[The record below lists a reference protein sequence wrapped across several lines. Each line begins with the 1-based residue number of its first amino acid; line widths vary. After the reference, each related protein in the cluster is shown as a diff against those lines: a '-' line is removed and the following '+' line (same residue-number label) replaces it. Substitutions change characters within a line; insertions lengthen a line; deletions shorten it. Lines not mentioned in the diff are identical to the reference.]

1 MIKEK
6 IIFGIDRKE
15 ISHFTSIEL
24 QQTINIHHTFAI
36 KVPHS
41 VIEKPR
47 AYTMENAQN
56 WLGKV
61 VHIQLENK
69 NNFLGI
75 ITNIELDF
83 NLDHVGS
90 QIILT
95 GFSKTILL
103 ESGTKMHSWEDTTL
117 QDMVREV
124 IKSGANE
131 QLQNEIQ
138 PEFTHKINYQTQYE
152 ETDFQYIQRLAKQY
166 NEWLYYDGEKLFFG
180 KPKNIRE
187 KERIALTFG
196 QDLYTFKLGV
206 KAKQT
211 QFGAFT
217 YNEDYNKLYKV
228 QTQHKVEGLPRLGD
242 QAFEASEKLYNTTSL
257 EYGRIPTGD
266 EGFLETILKKRQE
279 AAMADANYITAT
291 SGNNKLKIGSI
302 ITINAKEEI
311 EVNSAHRLGLDA
323 TKTNFQTQEV
333 GTYIITEINHKATDI
348 GEYENNFKALP
359 AFIKTLPE
367 AQVAFPQAQN
377 QQAIVIDNADPKGQG
392 RIRVKMQWQ
401 QTKNLRTQWIR
412 VMTPDAGTSGEVPT
426 NRGFV
431 FIPEIGDQVMLGFRY
446 NDPNRPFAMGS
457 LFNGQ
462 TGKGGGA
469 NNYLKSIFTRGG
481 STFTFNELDNSILVK
496 DPSGNTWFM
505 DGNGNISVTAPKNIT
520 MNAGDNITMNAT
532 DILLN
537 TKNNYLIDVANK
549 MNTKVG
555 TKILTQS
562 NDFKQVVSGSTSL
575 FSGKTLINSTDG
587 EVKIEAKE
595 LTASGKKSI
604 LLHSD
609 EKLTANS
616 KGDLHIKGEKG
627 NKQTNTATTYTPSDA
642 EKIDAKCIAHFR
654 PTEKFEYEYG
664 FDYMQ
669 LGNKIYG
676 GINFYE
682 QIIEEKING
691 KVANHKNF
699 EKLAQE
705 YNPLP
710 ISFRPNDPEKEAV
723 LQNYFCSWLSMYP
736 NSDPAGKSTVTLN
749 MLFEASEDMTKPF
762 ELEYNTEFFDI
773 TPTTFPPIKK
783 TREGKAVEVENAIT
797 ITCKKGFNGEY
808 DKTKEI
814 NPAEIRV
821 VITSDTEK
829 DDHDQ
834 PIKHLAGKLL
844 IKPNSDHDRRKTNV
858 RFVQVLCKTEDEKYL
873 DKNVKIED
881 VKAGLSNK
889 CLSHFL
895 IKPEFE
901 ADVKVLDLTS
911 KSATMDKFLQAN
923 PDKTSSLFG
932 SDDKLVR
939 DGDGFYNFIKDEY
952 NKEFNPV
959 ANSYDYTDFM
969 GVVIFFINYI
979 WLEKYSITNTY
990 NGTSTEVETTAGYA
1004 GSKLALIFK
1013 NGFNQRTIGHET
1025 LHTLNLDHT
1034 FEKGSKHVF
1043 NKSSTKNI
1051 MDYTKQNESGK
1062 DKIET
1067 YKWQWDIINEDNDRH
1082 LVKIDEWEN
1091 YKKENEERLKQIEQD
1106 KKEAEEKAKKDQSYR
1121 NSPNYF
1127 NTLDV

>member
-1 MIKEK
+1 MIPQK

-24 QQTINIHHTFAI
+24 HQTINNHHRFTI

-47 AYTMENAQN
+47 AYTMQNAQN

-431 FIPEIGDQVMLGFRY
+431 FIPEIGDHVMLGFRY
-446 NDPNRPFAMGS
+446 NDPNRPYSMGS
-457 LFNGQ
+457 LFNGT
-462 TGKGGGA
+462 TGKGGDIK
-469 NNYLKSIFTRGG
+469 NYKKTIFTQSGHRIILDDTPDKENIIVQDRKGNQIYID
-481 STFTFNELDNSILVK
+481 TPKDDITIEANETINLK
-496 DPSGNTWFM
+496 
-505 DGNGNISVTAPKNIT
+505 AKNINFIAT
-520 MNAGDNITMNAT
+520 ENITATAEKNINANAKENMFLLGTKQVVVHSDKYVDIESFEDLQLTAKETNLKATELLDLTAHKMNIGAKTNLLLSADEVVVNAT
-532 DILLN
+532 D
-537 TKNNYLIDVANK
+537 
-549 MNTKVG
+549 
-555 TKILTQS
+555 
-562 NDFKQVVSGSTSL
+562 
-575 FSGKTLINSTDG
+575 
-587 EVKIEAKE
+587 KIEIKAPDINEVSSADTFPFKE
-595 LTASGKKSI
+595 RVV
-604 LLHSD
+604 
-609 EKLTANS
+609 EKN
-616 KGDLHIKGEKG
+616 
-627 NKQTNTATTYTPSDA
+627 
-642 EKIDAKCIAHFR
+642 
-654 PTEKFEYEYG
+654 
-664 FDYMQ
+664 
-669 LGNKIYG
+669 
-676 GINFYE
+676 
-682 QIIEEKING
+682 IIEEL
-691 KVANHKNF
+691 KN
-699 EKLAQE
+699 
-705 YNPLP
+705 
-710 ISFRPNDPEKEAV
+710 
-723 LQNYFCSWLSMYP
+723 
-736 NSDPAGKSTVTLN
+736 
-749 MLFEASEDMTKPF
+749 TK
-762 ELEYNTEFFDI
+762 
-773 TPTTFPPIKK
+773 
-783 TREGKAVEVENAIT
+783 
-797 ITCKKGFNGEY
+797 
-808 DKTKEI
+808 
-814 NPAEIRV
+814 
-821 VITSDTEK
+821 
-829 DDHDQ
+829 
-834 PIKHLAGKLL
+834 
-844 IKPNSDHDRRKTNV
+844 
-858 RFVQVLCKTEDEKYL
+858 
-873 DKNVKIED
+873 
-881 VKAGLSNK
+881 
-889 CLSHFL
+889 
-895 IKPEFE
+895 
-901 ADVKVLDLTS
+901 
-911 KSATMDKFLQAN
+911 
-923 PDKTSSLFG
+923 
-932 SDDKLVR
+932 
-939 DGDGFYNFIKDEY
+939 
-952 NKEFNPV
+952 
-959 ANSYDYTDFM
+959 
-969 GVVIFFINYI
+969 
-979 WLEKYSITNTY
+979 
-990 NGTSTEVETTAGYA
+990 
-1004 GSKLALIFK
+1004 
-1013 NGFNQRTIGHET
+1013 
-1025 LHTLNLDHT
+1025 
-1034 FEKGSKHVF
+1034 
-1043 NKSSTKNI
+1043 
-1051 MDYTKQNESGK
+1051 
-1062 DKIET
+1062 
-1067 YKWQWDIINEDNDRH
+1067 
-1082 LVKIDEWEN
+1082 
-1091 YKKENEERLKQIEQD
+1091 
-1106 KKEAEEKAKKDQSYR
+1106 
-1121 NSPNYF
+1121 
-1127 NTLDV
+1127 